1 MNVGDPITPA
11 PEDIHLLLLLGGEL
25 VVGGYPLVMV
35 LAEKIVTAIA
45 RGTVNTRWRDFGDVY
60 LLGRHHV
67 IAGADLMGSIERVA
81 THRGVVLRPLASVLE
96 GYGPIGQARWTAW
109 RRRQQLEDRLPEHFE
124 EVVSATIELA
134 DPVIASDA
142 RGRTW
147 DPVSG
152 TWQ

>member
-1 MNVGDPITPA
+1 
-11 PEDIHLLLLLGGEL
+11 
-25 VVGGYPLVMV
+25 
-35 LAEKIVTAIA
+35 
-45 RGTVNTRWRDFGDVY
+45 
-60 LLGRHHV
+60 
-67 IAGADLMGSIERVA
+67 MGSIERVA
-81 THRGVVLRPLASVLE
+81 THRGVELRPLASVLE
-96 GYGPIGQARWTAW
+96 GYGPIGQARWAAW

-134 DPVIASDA
+134 DPVIAGGA